1 MGNHIVHIEFPA
13 DNPAGLGGFYNQLFG
28 WETTPMSEGYVLFN
42 PGDGAVGGGFS
53 TPEGGQPNWVVC
65 YIQVD
70 DIDAKLAEI
79 GAAGGSTFKG
89 KTEIGGGHGF
99 YALFKDPN
107 GNIMGVW
114 SQT

>member
-13 DNPAGLGGFYNQLFG
+13 GDPAGAGAFYNQLFG

-42 PGDGAVGGGFS
+42 PGEGAVGGGFS
-53 TPEGGQPNWVVC
+53 KPEGPSPNWVVC

-70 DIDAKLAEI
+70 DIEAHLAKIA
-79 GAAGGSTFKG
+79 AAGGSMVVP
-89 KTEIGGGHGF
+89 KTKISDEHGF
-99 YALFKDPN
+99 FALFKDPQ
-107 GNIMGVW
+107 GNIAGLW